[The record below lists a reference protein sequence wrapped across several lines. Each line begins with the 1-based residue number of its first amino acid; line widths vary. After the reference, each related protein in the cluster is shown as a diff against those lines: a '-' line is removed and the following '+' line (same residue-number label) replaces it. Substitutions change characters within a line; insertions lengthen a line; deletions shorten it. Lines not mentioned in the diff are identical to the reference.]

1 MNILHTICS
10 KAMHI
15 TGALSCIHVFN
26 SRSSLRKS
34 LFKTQVVD
42 SISHPR
48 ATAHDSSNGT
58 RNRIRFGTFDK
69 STEAEPVGSFFSD
82 AKTRRATLRKFFD
95 GAHGRIPCSK
105 LFVIFPWKIVSG
117 FSRGAQNSW
126 KKLKLSYVL

>member
-1 MNILHTICS
+1 MYKS
-10 KAMHI
+10 YAY

-26 SRSSLRKS
+26 SRSSLRKP

-69 STEAEPVGSFFSD
+69 STEAEPAEVFSLTRKLAAPLCASFLMGHMVASLARSSSLFFVED
-82 AKTRRATLRKFFD
+82 RFQFFLRRTKQLEETKTFLR
-95 GAHGRIPCSK
+95 
-105 LFVIFPWKIVSG
+105 FVS
-117 FSRGAQNSW
+117 
-126 KKLKLSYVL
+126 VLTFVY